1 MSNEIAELTEN
12 MISELA
18 LKETSKD
25 AECLPLSRISSLG
38 SILKNAFSYIGVNFE
53 ISVPNKN
60 SLYTVQNLS
69 AGDVLKKSKGDF
81 SWGAIKAAD
90 GKSKMAKL
98 KEVDALCVK
107 KVATVNPALIIMAA
121 TLHSLEK
128 KIDKLQEYG
137 ERIISFLENEKQ
149 SEIIADVQTLLGII
163 TNYKYNWD
171 NDMYLTNNHK
181 MVLDIQRTSRGNIN
195 FYQKTI
201 SDLLSKKESSKTQKQ
216 TEESLN
222 GFINAFKYLRMSL
235 YTYSMSSLL
244 EVMISGNFN
253 ESFVSNKKADIE
265 ELADNYREQFE
276 KCSVFIENIS
286 SKTLTN
292 NVLKGIGAA
301 SGTAGKVFSSIPVVK
316 KGHVAKALKN
326 KSEEIKTNTRENDE
340 KGVKE
345 FSLFHNP
352 QINIF
357 VEKLDD
363 IVRINKTSKVA
374 VTDDKIYLIQDT
386 NI

>member
-1 MSNEIAELTEN
+1 MRIIAAEESMSFMLLPAFLL
-12 MISELA
+12 SEL
-18 LKETSKD
+18 
-25 AECLPLSRISSLG
+25 
-38 SILKNAFSYIGVNFE
+38 
-53 ISVPNKN
+53 
-60 SLYTVQNLS
+60 
-69 AGDVLKKSKGDF
+69 
-81 SWGAIKAAD
+81 
-90 GKSKMAKL
+90 KL
-98 KEVDALCVK
+98 
-107 KVATVNPALIIMAA
+107 
-121 TLHSLEK
+121 
-128 KIDKLQEYG
+128 
-137 ERIISFLENEKQ
+137 
-149 SEIIADVQTLLGII
+149 TLLFGF
-163 TNYKYNWD
+163 T
-171 NDMYLTNNHK
+171 LLLCELFAFGL
-181 MVLDIQRTSRGNIN
+181 VL
-195 FYQKTI
+195 
-201 SDLLSKKESSKTQKQ
+201 LLH
-216 TEESLN
+216 
-222 GFINAFKYLRMSL
+222 
-235 YTYSMSSLL
+235 TYSMSSLL

>member
-235 YTYSMSSLL
+235 YTFQRLLRLCPYACACCLHMGIALAAFGVVGSLSCFRL
-244 EVMISGNFN
+244 NSRTEPEFVVMPECKFQHLAVLWLCTKGDLSRR
-253 ESFVSNKKADIE
+253 
-265 ELADNYREQFE
+265 ELP
-276 KCSVFIENIS
+276 
-286 SKTLTN
+286 
-292 NVLKGIGAA
+292 
-301 SGTAGKVFSSIPVVK
+301 VFSTF
-316 KGHVAKALKN
+316 KN
-326 KSEEIKTNTRENDE
+326 SHPER
-340 KGVKE
+340 
-345 FSLFHNP
+345 L
-352 QINIF
+352 
-357 VEKLDD
+357 VEKYRQHTIRLVH
-363 IVRINKTSKVA
+363 IFPS
-374 VTDDKIYLIQDT
+374 
-386 NI
+386 